1 MVNGSEKPIGR
12 SESHSLK
19 GYHPNLTNENMSNFA
34 PTKNRLKMEELEQE
48 MLSKEAGLTYV
59 HELQYSNG
67 AVYRGQIKSVDK
79 LRTEKIEMDGILA
92 SSSRASVNN
101 SINDKERASMRHS
114 VDDRS

>member
-1 MVNGSEKPIGR
+1 M
-12 SESHSLK
+12 
-19 GYHPNLTNENMSNFA
+19 
-34 PTKNRLKMEELEQE
+34 
-48 MLSKEAGLTYV
+48 
-59 HELQYSNG
+59 
-67 AVYRGQIKSVDK
+67 YRGQIKSVDK